1 MNILYTELVDQ
12 VQVIDKNS
20 IPSFKINVKD
30 IKKVNRKIMD
40 YRILISGTPLQYSC
54 LENAMDRGACWATDQ
69 RVTKSWAQISM
80 QAWYYH
86 M

>member
-20 IPSFKINVKD
+20 IPSFKINVKG
-30 IKKVNRKIMD
+30 IKKVNRIIMD

-54 LENAMDRGACWATDQ
+54 LENPMD
-69 RVTKSWAQISM
+69 
-80 QAWYYH
+80 
-86 M
+86 